1 MLNLNLQTQKSQQT
15 QLKFTVSLART
26 GTELE
31 EVQRLRYKVFCEEMG
46 ASWHGA
52 HDILD
57 YDQFDYYCEH
67 LLVRNNNDNKIVST
81 CRILPPEQAQA
92 RGSYFTE
99 TDFDL
104 SRLSLMRTRMAE
116 VSLLCSHYRY
126 RDRATI
132 TELWNGLNHYMDD
145 HSHQFLIGCVN
156 LSMGDGGHY
165 AASVYCKIRQQ
176 YAAPPEYRVFPHCP
190 LPLGSLNRLG
200 SSKHL
205 TDVSIPP
212 LVKNFLRQ
220 GAFVCGAPA
229 WNSHFNTADLFM
241 LLPLSHRGG

>member
-1 MLNLNLQTQKSQQT
+1 MLNLNQKTQQPQHS
-15 QLKFTVSLART
+15 FTVSLARS
-26 GTELE
+26 GTELK

-67 LLVRNNNDNKIVST
+67 LLIRNNSDNKVVST
-81 CRILPPEQAQA
+81 CRILPPEQAQI

-104 SRLSLMRTRMAE
+104 SRLSSIRPRMVE
-116 VSLLCSHYRY
+116 VSLLCSHPRY
-126 RDRATI
+126 RDRVTI
-132 TELWNGLNHYMDD
+132 AELWIGLNQYMAS
-145 HSHQFLIGCVN
+145 HSHSFLIGSVN
-156 LSMGDGGHY
+156 LSMGDGGHH

-190 LPLGSLNRLG
+190 LPLASLSRLG
-200 SSKHL
+200 SLKHSP
-205 TDVSIPP
+205 DVSIPP
-212 LVKNFLRQ
+212 LLKSYLRQ
-220 GAFVCGAPA
+220 GAYICGAPA
-229 WNSHFNTADLFM
+229 WNSHFNTADLLM
-241 LLPLSHRGG
+241 LLPLPHLHAS